1 MSPDKHIVG
10 CFRCVCVCAV
20 QTQIKFSVFHSIY
33 ILMFMYLIVCYFTGL
48 FYAVIR
54 QISMLFIDNKDS
66 GFCTS
71 QLSAVLLTWKTDES
85 VQSASSLPDCLRKR
99 KKERKKEKKLLSVP
113 LFSPSYFIVILLFPA
128 SRFTFSVDYRK
139 FRTRQRNWFS
149 NYANVTV

>member
-1 MSPDKHIVG
+1 M
-10 CFRCVCVCAV
+10 CVCVCRTDSDKV
-20 QTQIKFSVFHSIY
+20 FCISQYIYTYVYVSYCMLFFWSVLCS
-33 ILMFMYLIVCYFTGL
+33 V
-48 FYAVIR
+48 R

-139 FRTRQRNWFS
+139 FRTRQRKWFS